1 MGQLFVGGHSE
12 RTCLSLSS
20 LSVFLVRQLENFSLE
35 SLLWIHHFNSVKVG
49 PQENPRIAVDTFSRT
64 TGIVTCVY
72 TFVFNFRRF
81 VNS

>member
-1 MGQLFVGGHSE
+1 MDLLVLQLSFS
-12 RTCLSLSS
+12 
-20 LSVFLVRQLENFSLE
+20 FLVRQLENFSLE

-64 TGIVTCVY
+64 TGIVTGVY
-72 TFVFNFRRF
+72 TFAYNFRRF